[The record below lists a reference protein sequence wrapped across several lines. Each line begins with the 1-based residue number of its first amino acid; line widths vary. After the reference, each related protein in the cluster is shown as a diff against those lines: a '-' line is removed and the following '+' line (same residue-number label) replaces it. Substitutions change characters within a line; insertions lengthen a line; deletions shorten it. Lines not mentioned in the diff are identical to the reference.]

1 MKFLIGLLFILNI
14 SLSAHARESNEAFLV
29 TVKDQ
34 SIEVVSP
41 ASKKDVVTL
50 VVTNQTFDKIIS
62 EIRSGSKTIKRFVLE
77 PSGAKGAVFSLTVKV
92 EKGKTLNYVS
102 IAPPF
107 QETPLIFSKE
117 KYEIP

>member
-1 MKFLIGLLFILNI
+1 MSGI
-14 SLSAHARESNEAFLV
+14 ARETNEAFLV

-41 ASKKDVVTL
+41 KIKREVVTL
-50 VVTNQTFDKIIS
+50 VVSNRTFDKIIS
-62 EIRSGSKTIKRFVLE
+62 EIRSGEKTIKRFVLE
-77 PSGAKGAVFSLTVKV
+77 PDGTKGASFSLTVKV
-92 EKGKTLNYVS
+92 EKGETLNYVS

-107 QETPLIFSKE
+107 QEAPLIFSKE

>member
-1 MKFLIGLLFILNI
+1 M
-14 SLSAHARESNEAFLV
+14 

>member
-1 MKFLIGLLFILNI
+1 MTI
-14 SLSAHARESNEAFLV
+14 
-29 TVKDQ
+29 KDE

-41 ASKKDVVTL
+41 SKKRDIVTL
-50 VVTNQTFDKIIS
+50 VVTNKTFDKIIS
-62 EIRSGSKTIKRFVLE
+62 EIRSGKKTIKRFVLE
-77 PSGAKGAVFSLTVKV
+77 PSGTKGASFSLTVKV
-92 EKGKTLNYVS
+92 EKDKELQYVS